1 MSAGVGGQV
10 LVLNATYEPI
20 NVCTV
25 RRAAVLLLK
34 ERAELIEDRAGTTLH
49 SATDTMPR
57 PEVIRLT
64 RYAPVPRHTATRRIT
79 RRAIFARDGW
89 VCQYCDARSELT
101 VDHVIPRAKGGAST
115 WDNVVACCA
124 PCNRRKGDMLPAV
137 AGMVPRNAP
146 RAPHPDV
153 FIHVA
158 APKTP
163 PVWVPWLRV
172 VASRG
177 AAAAPEPSG
186 QAGDELAAAA

>member
-1 MSAGVGGQV
+1 M
-10 LVLNATYEPI
+10 LNATYEPI

-34 ERAELIEDRAGTTLH
+34 ERAELIEDRDGAYLH
-49 SATDTMPR
+49 SGAAEMPR

-64 RYAPVPRHTATRRIT
+64 RYAPVPRETRTRRIT

-89 VCQYCDARSELT
+89 RCQYCDSRSDLT
-101 VDHVIPRAKGGAST
+101 VDHVIPRAKGGGST

-124 PCNRRKGDMLPAV
+124 PCNRRKGDMLPHV

-158 APKTP
+158 APRTP
-163 PVWVPWLRV
+163 AIWEPWLRI
-172 VASRG
+172 VAKRG
-177 AAAAPEPSG
+177 DRAAAQALADAPA
-186 QAGDELAAAA
+186 QALPAAA